1 MNILI
6 TGSTSGLGQEI
17 FNELKKNKK
26 NKFFLISRNSKLKKK
41 NVRSY
46 NLDLSNYKMLNNKIK
61 QILKDSKNKID
72 LIICNAA
79 QGVFG
84 NIDEIKMNEYK
95 KDLDVNFFSHL
106 LIIKSFIPYMKKQKY
121 GHIINISSGAAIVG
135 LERSSSYSVSKSCM
149 QTLIESIH
157 PELIKYNIYSKN
169 IFPGPTKTNF
179 FKKNKY
185 IKHKINSKG
194 QNVKKISA
202 LIVQNLFK
210 KRINIF
216 CQKKTMASYVI
227 KAFPGLR

>member
-17 FNELKKNKK
+17 FNDLKKDKK
-26 NKFFLISRNSKLKKK
+26 NKFFLISRNSKLKND

-46 NLDLSNYKMLNNKIK
+46 NLDLSNYKMLDKKIK

-179 FKKNKY
+179 FRKNKY

-194 QNVKKISA
+194 KSVKKISA

-210 KRINIF
+210 KKINIF
-216 CQKKTMASYVI
+216 CQKKTMASYII